1 MTGLQHVNSKKCI
14 LIAMTQDALL
24 NISRILERD
33 SKSTT
38 YKFALLR
45 GVIDIIL
52 ENSPYIQIR
61 RGRAHMPLGLL
72 IEKWLVYYYPI
83 VESNIR
89 IPQINGSAKL
99 AFEDVLA
106 VVVFGYK
113 QRGDF
118 SACYNDLTRKS
129 IPDDMR
135 ASFVNLVQKLRSTIT
150 QMPMKY
156 IGTSINNSHYSIFDF
171 EGSVRMRTD
180 RPLDLQYLIKNCG
193 TFSIP
198 LDYYEAF
205 RILGR
210 FVNGKD
216 SILMKWAE
224 FSVRA
229 SADRLPIERVLH
241 NVLKSPITDRDVSES
256 KKLYAEVLKS
266 SGKVICVWTGQ
277 TLRNF
282 DIDHVIPF
290 SVWRNNDLWNLLPS
304 SPTVNNQKRDRIPV
318 PGFIESR
325 RNFIVQ
331 YWELLNDKQ
340 PQRFQR
346 EIQLALLGED
356 SGGDW
361 QSRAIR
367 KLKESCEY
375 LVGVRGYEGW
385 EN

>member
-1 MTGLQHVNSKKCI
+1 
-14 LIAMTQDALL
+14 MTQDALV

-52 ENSPYIQIR
+52 ENSPYIQVKG
-61 RGRAHMPLGLL
+61 GRVHIPLGLM

-89 IPQINGSAKL
+89 IPQINGTAKL

-113 QRGDF
+113 HRGGF
-118 SACYNDLTRKS
+118 SAFYNDLTRKS
-129 IPDDMR
+129 IPDDLR
-135 ASFVNLVQKLRSTIT
+135 SSFINLVQKLRSTIT

-156 IGTSINNSHYSIFDF
+156 IGTSISNSHYSIFDF
-171 EGSVRMRTD
+171 EGSSRRRSD
-180 RPLDLQYLIKNCG
+180 RPVDLQYLIKTCG

-198 LDYYEAF
+198 IDYYEAF

-229 SADRLPIERVLH
+229 SADSLPMERVLH
-241 NVLKSPITDRDVSES
+241 NVLKSPITDRDVTES
-256 KKLYAEVLKS
+256 KKLYTEVLKS
-266 SGKVICVWTGQ
+266 SGKVTCVWTGKI
-277 TLRNF
+277 LRSY

-304 SPTVNNQKRDRIPV
+304 SPAVNNQKRDRIPV
-318 PGFIESR
+318 AKFIESR
-325 RNFIVQ
+325 KSSIIQ
-331 YWELLNDKQ
+331 YWELLNDKL

-346 EIQLALLGED
+346 EIELALLGEN

-361 QSRAIR
+361 QSKAIR
-367 KLKESCEY
+367 KLKESCDY